1 MEMVTTIYL
10 WTYRISI
17 LILFWLTLIDLRRNK
32 TKVQSS
38 IVVFVG
44 VSIILSAMLMDIIV
58 WFFFMRKFLSIYI
71 FEKAHVISMLLTSMG
86 YIISVYGCFKKLS
99 SNGIKNRTS

>member
-71 FEKAHVISMLLTSMG
+71 FEKAHVISSP
-86 YIISVYGCFKKLS
+86 VP
-99 SNGIKNRTS
+99 